1 MTGSEYANLVAGYL
15 VENYGSKGLRVY
27 REVGLGKTIIGKNR
41 RIDVFMI
48 HDSSRLPMAVECKCQ
63 DSLGTADEKIPYALD
78 DLRAMGIPV
87 CLAYAGGGFS
97 EGVRHMLAATP
108 FAAYCLPAP
117 DLRPSAETRDLDVL
131 VATTFHWWDIVLAGK
146 EPFISRDLAR

>member
-48 HDSSRLPMAVECKCQ
+48 HD
-63 DSLGTADEKIPYALD
+63 
-78 DLRAMGIPV
+78 
-87 CLAYAGGGFS
+87 
-97 EGVRHMLAATP
+97 
-108 FAAYCLPAP
+108 
-117 DLRPSAETRDLDVL
+117 
-131 VATTFHWWDIVLAGK
+131 
-146 EPFISRDLAR
+146 